1 MPFETS
7 CRQNQ
12 NKQKAFIAFGLIIS
26 IPNRQSGI
34 AKEYRNREQ
43 SCGLTLKAKIYN
55 EEGRLVAINEKTI
68 LELLEEAGY
77 LVNPDEKEMEKLRIE
92 SGVYEN

>member
-1 MPFETS
+1 M
-7 CRQNQ
+7 
-12 NKQKAFIAFGLIIS
+12 
-26 IPNRQSGI
+26 
-34 AKEYRNREQ
+34 
-43 SCGLTLKAKIYN
+43 KAKIYN

-77 LVNPDEKEMEKLRIE
+77 LVNPDEKEMKKLRIE

>member
-1 MPFETS
+1 M
-7 CRQNQ
+7 
-12 NKQKAFIAFGLIIS
+12 
-26 IPNRQSGI
+26 
-34 AKEYRNREQ
+34 
-43 SCGLTLKAKIYN
+43 KAKIYN

-92 SGVYEN
+92 SGV